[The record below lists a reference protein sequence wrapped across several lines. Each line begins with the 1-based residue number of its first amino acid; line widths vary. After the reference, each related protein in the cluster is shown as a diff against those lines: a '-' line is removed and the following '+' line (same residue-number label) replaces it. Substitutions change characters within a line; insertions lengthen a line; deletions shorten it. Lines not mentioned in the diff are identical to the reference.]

1 MVPLAPDFRTQL
13 FEQFS
18 RICKAL
24 GNAHRFELLFLL
36 VNGEHSVER
45 LVHETGMS
53 FANTSQHLQNL
64 KRSGLIISRRSGNTI
79 FYRLADP
86 SILLLLQA
94 ARSTAES
101 RLAEVDRLLDQ
112 LDASRETITQIDFK
126 SLQTDLDQEEMQ
138 LLDVRPESEF
148 HDGHLPNAISIPLNE
163 LENRLS
169 ELSPK
174 KKLIVMCRD
183 MYSTLSDQA
192 VQILIQ
198 HGFQAARL
206 SLGFLEWK
214 AQGGEIVYTAY

>member
-1 MVPLAPDFRTQL
+1 MEPLAPHFRTQL

-45 LVHETGMS
+45 LVHETGMT

-112 LDASRETITQIDFK
+112 LDASRETFPQVDFDTI
-126 SLQTDLDQEEMQ
+126 QTELAGEKMS

-148 HDGHLPNAISIPLNE
+148 HDGHLPNAISIPLDE

-169 ELSPK
+169 ELSPQQN
-174 KKLIVMCRD
+174 LIVMCRD

-192 VQILIQ
+192 VLFLNQQ
-198 HGFQAARL
+198 GFHASRL

>member
-1 MVPLAPDFRTQL
+1 M
-13 FEQFS
+13 
-18 RICKAL
+18 
-24 GNAHRFELLFLL
+24 
-36 VNGEHSVER
+36 
-45 LVHETGMS
+45 
-53 FANTSQHLQNL
+53 
-64 KRSGLIISRRSGNTI
+64 
-79 FYRLADP
+79 
-86 SILLLLQA
+86 
-94 ARSTAES
+94 
-101 RLAEVDRLLDQ
+101 DRLLDQ

-169 ELSPK
+169 ELSPQQN
-174 KKLIVMCRD
+174 LIVLCRD